1 MGSFFKLSWTMKGA
15 TALASTVLVK
25 AKMPPAK
32 RAKKQL
38 SDQSPEPPEKFAP
51 NNNRLY
57 ATSVGLKFSPA
68 SFDINPM

>member
-38 SDQSPEPPEKFAP
+38 SDQSPEPPEKLRP
-51 NNNRLY
+51 
-57 ATSVGLKFSPA
+57 K
-68 SFDINPM
+68 